1 MLQQRAVGTFLN
13 YQTTEIALRE
23 LKSSGFVMERVSVA
37 GPDLDRHPDLAG
49 AKTTTQLADIGNA
62 QTANATHP
70 HNENEAA
77 EDAKKGA
84 LAGGTVGGLTGLL
97 VGLGAL
103 AIPGVGPVM
112 LAGAAATAIATT
124 VSGGAIGAAA
134 GSLAGGLVGL
144 NVPEDRAKEYGE
156 RVDSGEYLVM
166 VEGSPTEIAMAESI
180 FNKHHIH
187 GWYAY
192 DSNVE
197 TAPTSAPTAPPNT
210 TPVVNYYLEK

>member
-1 MLQQRAVGTFLN
+1 MLQQRAVGTFSN
-13 YQTTEIALRE
+13 YQTTDIALRE
-23 LKSSGFVMERVSVA
+23 LQSSGFMMERVSVA
-37 GPDLDRHPDLAG
+37 GLDLDRHPDLAG
-49 AKTTTQLADIGNA
+49 AKATTQLADIGNTHSA
-62 QTANATHP
+62 DTTHP
-70 HNENEAA
+70 HHEDEAV

-103 AIPGVGPVM
+103 AIPGIGPVM
-112 LAGAAATAIATT
+112 LAGAAATAIATAA
-124 VSGGAIGAAA
+124 SGGAIGAAA

-144 NVPEDRAKEYGE
+144 NVPEDRAKDYGD

-166 VEGSPTEIAMAESI
+166 LEGSPTEIAMAKSI

-187 GWYAY
+187 GWYTY
-192 DSNVE
+192 DSTVE
-197 TAPTSAPTAPPNT
+197 AVSTAPPNT